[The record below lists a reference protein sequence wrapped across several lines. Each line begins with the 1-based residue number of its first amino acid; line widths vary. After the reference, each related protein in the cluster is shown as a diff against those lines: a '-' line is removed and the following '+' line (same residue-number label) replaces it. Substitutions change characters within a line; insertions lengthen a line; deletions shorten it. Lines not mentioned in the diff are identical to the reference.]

1 MNRIPRATG
10 RVRPVLAVLLGLFA
24 TTLNAQLPASVDID
38 LATSGNEDTL
48 LVRLRANGAG
58 FGELLTGLTFTVRW
72 PATSASDVQIT
83 GNICPSAIPASL
95 MPTTTDGA
103 WKYATVNAFGLS
115 LLQDECPGV
124 GLQNGTW
131 LTILEL
137 GITGPGVCTPFNIVN
152 DDWTDASNRSYYLS
166 LNGQERIGSIEP
178 APADGGNC
186 IVDCLGVVG
195 GPALPGS
202 SCDDLDDCTA
212 GDVWT
217 SGCACTGVFQDQD
230 GDTVCDTQ
238 DGCPLDPLKSAPG
251 ICGCGTP
258 DTDSD
263 SDGTADCTDG
273 CPNDPLKVSPGVCGC
288 GQLEAG
294 SACDDGN
301 IATIDDVV
309 LPDCTCAGTLV
320 DCDDEDECTAD
331 SYDGAECRNEP
342 LPDGDADGV
351 CDLID
356 GCPSDPGKTD
366 PGVCGC
372 GIPDLDSDADGSLDC
387 EDACPLVFGI
397 PGSPCEDGD
406 PLTVDDRVQS
416 DCTCAGTPINS
427 SCAGATLLEVNA
439 PADCPA
445 NAVLAD
451 NGTAAISAN
460 GPTCSS
466 TGTADLWYTFNAGTH
481 ASVNIALLTG
491 SASSIGIAISNA
503 CTGTEL
509 YCDTEVD
516 AAFDFPVQPGEDYF
530 LRTFTDTSAAETGTF
545 SICVSSSI
553 SSKVEE
559 VGSHAWSVHP
569 NPSEGVIWIRLEQG
583 IPELRID
590 LMDACGRIVRSFN
603 KVSGASGLIEL
614 DLGFVTPGTYMLN
627 LAGDHAHQRTRLV
640 VQ

>member
-1 MNRIPRATG
+1 MNWPGQPTG
-10 RVRPVLAVLLGLFA
+10 RVRAVFAVLLGLFTA
-24 TTLNAQLPASVDID
+24 AVSAQLPASVDID
-38 LATSGNEDTL
+38 MAASGREDTL
-48 LVRLRANGAG
+48 LVRLRANGGG
-58 FGELLTGLTFTVRW
+58 FDELLTGLTFTVRW
-72 PATSASDVQIT
+72 PATSASDVQIA
-83 GNICPSAIPASL
+83 GNICASAIPASL

-103 WKYATVNAFGLS
+103 WNYATVNAFGLS
-115 LLQDECPGV
+115 LLQDECPGA

-131 LTILEL
+131 ITILEL
-137 GITGPGVCTPFNIVN
+137 GITGPGLCTPFNIVN
-152 DDWTDASNRSYYLS
+152 DAWTDANNRSFYIS

-178 APADGGNC
+178 VSVEGGNC

-202 SCDDLDDCTA
+202 GCDDLDVCTA
-212 GDVWT
+212 GDALT
-217 SGCACTGVFQDQD
+217 SECACTGVFQDQD
-230 GDTVCDTQ
+230 DDDVCDLT
-238 DGCPLDPLKSAPG
+238 DGCPLDPEKIAPG
-251 ICGCGTP
+251 SCGCGTP

-263 SDGTADCTDG
+263 SDGTADCVDD
-273 CPNDPLKVSPGVCGC
+273 CPNDPLKIDPGVCGC

-294 SACDDGN
+294 SPCDDGVIGSIN
-301 IATIDDVV
+301 DVV

-320 DCDDEDECTAD
+320 DCDDEDDCTAD

-356 GCPSDPGKTD
+356 GCPADPEKTD
-366 PGVCGC
+366 PGDCGC
-372 GIPDLDSDADGSLDC
+372 GIADVDSDADGTLDC
-387 EDACPLVFGI
+387 QDACPLVFGI
-397 PGSPCEDGD
+397 PGSPCDD
-406 PLTVDDRVQS
+406 ADQLTVDDRIQS
-416 DCTCAGTPINS
+416 DCTCTGTPINS
-427 SCAGATLLEVNA
+427 SCTGALLLEVNP

-451 NGTAAISAN
+451 NRDAPIAAV
-460 GPTCSS
+460 GPSCAPLS
-466 TGTADLWYTFNAGTH
+466 TADLWYTFNAGTH

-491 SASSIGIAISNA
+491 SAASIGIAISNA

-509 YCDTEVD
+509 YCDNEVD
-516 AAFDFPVQPGEDYF
+516 AAFDFAVQPGEDYF
-530 LRTFTDTSAAETGTF
+530 LRTFTDPSAAETGTF

-553 SSKVEE
+553 SSKVAE

-590 LMDACGRIVRSFN
+590 LLDACGRIVRSFN
-603 KVSGASGLIEL
+603 KVSGASGLIEM

-627 LAGDHAHQRTRLV
+627 LAGDHAHERIRLV